1 VKSLVKELDGTKES
15 IRDALQEAEY
25 YSTLSGFGKEQV
37 LQIRL
42 LSEEMIGMATEVLSL
57 SDGAFWIEIKENT
70 VQICLSAELQVG
82 EEARKKLLSV
92 SSTGEDVLYQGIKG
106 KIHQALDMM
115 AFPGSDLV
123 LTSDCNGFIQY
134 GMISEWSLQQ
144 YRESVKRDKKALEW
158 DELEKS
164 ILGKLS
170 DDVRVGVLS
179 NRVEITISK
188 TFE

>member
-1 VKSLVKELDGTKES
+1 
-15 IRDALQEAEY
+15 
-25 YSTLSGFGKEQV
+25 
-37 LQIRL
+37 
-42 LSEEMIGMATEVLSL
+42 
-57 SDGAFWIEIKENT
+57 
-70 VQICLSAELQVG
+70 
-82 EEARKKLLSV
+82 
-92 SSTGEDVLYQGIKG
+92 
-106 KIHQALDMM
+106 
-115 AFPGSDLV
+115 
-123 LTSDCNGFIQY
+123 
-134 GMISEWSLQQ
+134 MISEWSLQQ